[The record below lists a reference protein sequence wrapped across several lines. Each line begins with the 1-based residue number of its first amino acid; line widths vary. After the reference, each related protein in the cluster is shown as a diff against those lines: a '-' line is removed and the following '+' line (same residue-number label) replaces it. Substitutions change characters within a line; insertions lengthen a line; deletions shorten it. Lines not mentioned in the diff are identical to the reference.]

1 MTRQDHGTPRPAL
14 PFEAAVLR
22 HRRAKRAILT
32 VLRDSPAQQAP
43 ERVLVSW
50 VGEGEGGVTREVAE
64 SLIVSLEDL
73 LLVTRESNEYGDVLL
88 LTHRGWEV
96 AQGVARVPS
105 IGPPEAACLDEPGEP
120 TPVPSFEAMFDE
132 LTPAKKKPLYRW
144 RRPLVIG
151 ALVATGFFGVAV
163 YWHDLRLA
171 LGSYAVLAICGLL
184 VLLVDA
190 VLLLPIVLRPVRAT
204 ARVLDGELAVEQRLV
219 AKLSGARLRDL
230 EERDARLATDI
241 EVRQDRDKLLAF
253 GTAAAA
259 LVLAVAGTWSGAGT
273 EQQAVKDLGMYI
285 NAGLLGLHIGAV
297 AGLAATAKMRRLRF
311 VLGRAIAEHNAR
323 PTSSKADRER
333 RVSSTAEQQLAS
345 PRLPQGKGRPPSV

>member
-1 MTRQDHGTPRPAL
+1 MTAQDHDAPRPAL
-14 PFEAAVLR
+14 SFEEAVVR

-32 VLRDSPAQQAP
+32 ALRDAPAQQAP

-50 VGEGEGGVTREVAE
+50 LGEGELGVTREVAE

-73 LLVTRESNEYGDVLL
+73 LLVKRESNEYGDVLL

-96 AQGVARVPS
+96 AQGLARVPS
-105 IGPPEAACLDEPGEP
+105 IEPLDKPCLAEAAETAPA
-120 TPVPSFEAMFDE
+120 PSFEALFDE
-132 LTPAKKKPLYRW
+132 LTPGKKKSLYRW

-151 ALVATGFFGVAV
+151 ALAAAGFFGAAV
-163 YWHDLRLA
+163 YWHDIRLA
-171 LGSYAVLAICGLL
+171 LGSYAVLAFCGLL

-204 ARVLDGELAVEQRLV
+204 ARVMDAELIVEQRLV
-219 AKLSGARLRDL
+219 AKLSGAPLLHL
-230 EERDARLATDI
+230 EEQDARLATDI
-241 EVRQDRDKLLAF
+241 EVRQDRDKLLVF

-259 LVLAVAGTWSGAGT
+259 LVLAVAGSLSGAGT
-273 EQQAVKDLGMYI
+273 EQRVLKDLAMYI

-311 VLGRAIAEHNAR
+311 VLGRAIAAQKAR
-323 PTSSKADRER
+323 SLSQP
-333 RVSSTAEQQLAS
+333 
-345 PRLPQGKGRPPSV
+345 